1 MPLRPEE
8 LAKTLDV
15 TLLDPAADDDDI
27 VRLTEQA
34 SEHHSASVCVLPVHV
49 SRAAGLLRGA
59 DVKVCAVVGLP
70 FGAEPAEQKTI
81 TAQRCLV
88 AGAGEF
94 EVVLNVP
101 AMLSGDFR
109 LVRDEVA
116 HLLRA
121 LRMSSVNGGR
131 GAVLVKAVLETGQL
145 DDPRKK
151 LACRILERAGIDFAQ
166 TSAGFDTGRATVR
179 DVELLREC
187 LPEAVG
193 VKAAG
198 GIATAAEVEEMLA
211 AGAARVGIADA
222 ADVLSKRSV
231 REPV

>member
-1 MPLRPEE
+1 MALRPEE
-8 LAKTLDV
+8 LAKTLDL
-15 TLLDPAADDDDI
+15 TLLDPAADDEDI
-27 VRLTEQA
+27 ARLCTQA
-34 SEHHSASVCVLPVHV
+34 GEYHAASVCVLPEHV
-49 SRAAGLLRGA
+49 PQAVALLRGA
-59 DVKVCAVVGLP
+59 DVKVCAVVGFP
-70 FGAEPAEQKTI
+70 FGADLALAKTT
-81 TAQRCLV
+81 TAQGCLA
-88 AGAGEF
+88 AGAGELEF
-94 EVVLNVP
+94 VLNVP

-121 LRMSSVNGGR
+121 LRMSTVNGGR

-151 LACRILERAGIDFAQ
+151 LACRILERAGVDFVQ
-166 TSAGFDTGRATVR
+166 TSTGFDTGTVTVR

-187 LPEAVG
+187 LSEAVG

-198 GIATAAEVEEMLA
+198 GIATGAEVEEMLA

-222 ADVLSKRSV
+222 AEVMRKNSL